1 MAERATHDDVTKAA
15 VMAALLAGQSVAEIA
30 KEYSIN
36 PATVRSWKSRQ
47 QNGES
52 VAIVA
57 TEKKEQIGDLL
68 FDYLLTILRTLKVQA
83 EHFGDKA
90 WLSRQSAD
98 ALAVLH
104 GVTVDKAIRLLEAL
118 SRNDSVDN
126 APTDGTEEV

>member
-1 MAERATHDDVTKAA
+1 MAKRAAIDDATKAA

-30 KEYSIN
+30 TEYNIN

-57 TEKKEQIGDLL
+57 TQKKEEIGDLL
-68 FDYLLTILRTLKVQA
+68 FDYLQTTLQSLRIQA
-83 EHFGDKA
+83 EHFGDKT
-90 WLSRQSAD
+90 WLSRQTAD

-118 SRNDSVDN
+118 AR
-126 APTDGTEEV
+126 TDEIDEADG